1 MQNEVDQHSLMILAT
16 GANQD
21 QQCKLEKVLGEMGE
35 KLTILPNFQDI
46 LIVGS
51 KRKLDIVFVFLENNP
66 EDHTVILK
74 NLRSLQPE
82 AWIVL
87 LSDDSVRSEALNY
100 IAAGYANEHLLL
112 PLQHEDAI
120 EFAKRIVNTRRD
132 FRYQNLQSA
141 LASFVNLPVP
151 ERFHSRLRYLLSR
164 EGVSLN
170 EIINEIEKNPALVA
184 KILRVANS
192 VHYATRAPII
202 SLREAIIFIGTNYLE
217 TLIMAVDLFER
228 FVIGRNPQIKMMYE
242 KLWDSSLRRALIAKN
257 IAESSDSKSEA
268 STIHVAALLQDIGLL
283 ARLCTTPEKYLTM
296 MKLKEGEQISQ
307 YISEF
312 RVFGT
317 THDEVGAALLRRWNF
332 PQEVIFI
339 VANHHGE
346 TFGNDS
352 VRIVQIADSLDPDG
366 VSEPH
371 DESLI
376 PEIQEWA
383 ERFEPIFERT
393 KE

>member
-1 MQNEVDQHSLMILAT
+1 MQNEVDQNSLLIIAI
-16 GANQD
+16 GANNEE
-21 QQCKLEKVLGEMGE
+21 QQNSLRKVFEDIGER
-35 KLTILPNFQDI
+35 LTILPNFQDI
-46 LIVGS
+46 LILGT
-51 KRKLDIVFVFLENNP
+51 KRKLDILLVLLEN
-66 EDHTVILK
+66 ESQEKAVILK

-82 AWIVL
+82 AMIIL
-87 LSDDSVRSEALNY
+87 LSDDTAREEALNY

-141 LASFVNLPVP
+141 LASFVNLPMP
-151 ERFHSRLRYLLSR
+151 ERFHSRLRYLLGR
-164 EGVSLN
+164 EGVSLT
-170 EIINEIEKNPALVA
+170 EIISEIEKNPALVA

-192 VHYATRAPII
+192 VYYATRAPII

-217 TLIMAVDLFER
+217 TLVMAVDLFER
-228 FVIGRNPQIKMMYE
+228 FVIGRDPQIRLMYE
-242 KLWDSSLRRALIAKN
+242 KLWDSSLRRALVAKN
-257 IAESSDSKSEA
+257 IAETSDFKSEA

-312 RVFGT
+312 RVFGA

-376 PEIQEWA
+376 SEIEEWA
-383 ERFEPIFERT
+383 DR
-393 KE
+393 KSVV